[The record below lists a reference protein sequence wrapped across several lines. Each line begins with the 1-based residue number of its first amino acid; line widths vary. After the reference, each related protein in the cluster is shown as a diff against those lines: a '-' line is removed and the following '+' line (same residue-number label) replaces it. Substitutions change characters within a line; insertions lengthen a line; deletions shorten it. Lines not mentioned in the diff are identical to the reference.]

1 MLCVI
6 YWCIFITC
14 WRRKYSKL
22 LCQHILNLVQSL
34 PLWIAKEL
42 CFFPGSC
49 LSHLVPLS
57 ETGHYFSSS
66 VGSPYCFYFSIIF
79 QIPILFCILTNP
91 RFDLLLSKSYLF
103 CNYWLQVWKL
113 NHWYFFHNSAF
124 RLIFMLQTIN
134 HISQMTLPKQEMR
147 GITQASGILPHLTN
161 CIND

>member
-1 MLCVI
+1 MHFYYLLEEK
-6 YWCIFITC
+6 IFQI
-14 WRRKYSKL
+14 S
-22 LCQHILNLVQSL
+22 
-34 PLWIAKEL
+34 
-42 CFFPGSC
+42 
-49 LSHLVPLS
+49 VP
-57 ETGHYFSSS
+57 THTQFSSIPAPLDRKRILFLPRVLS
-66 VGSPYCFYFSIIF
+66 KPSCSTFRNRSLFFFICGSPDCFYFSIIF
-79 QIPILFCILTNP
+79 QISILFCILTNP